1 MVIKMSI
8 NNLDLSAEEQLENAE
23 SSCAFAEHTDTYITE
38 QTDSKAVYEFFKRA
52 FDIVCSFLAFVVLS
66 PVLLLV
72 AIAIVIDDFGN
83 PFFIQDRVG
92 KNGKVFRMF
101 KFRTMYKD
109 AEARKSE
116 LVQDNESDGVHF
128 KIKKDPRIT
137 RIGGFLRR
145 TSIDELPQLLNVLA
159 GHMSIIGPRPFIKS
173 EQALLPDERL
183 AVIPG
188 LSCYW
193 QLENTCDMPIEEQLE
208 LDYKYI
214 RERSF
219 LTDIKIIFKTI
230 AVVFKGKNW

>member
-1 MVIKMSI
+1 MSV
-8 NNLDLSAEEQLENAE
+8 NNLEASVDEQLESVE
-23 SSCAFAEHTDTYITE
+23 GSCARAEHIDTYITG
-38 QTDSKAVYEFFKRA
+38 QTKSKGVYEFFKRA

-72 AIAIVIDDFGN
+72 AVIIMIDDFGN

-92 KNGKVFRMF
+92 KNGQIFRMF

-109 AEARKSE
+109 AEARKCE
-116 LVQDNESDGVHF
+116 LIQDNESDGVHF

-137 RIGGFLRR
+137 RIGGFLRK
-145 TSIDELPQLLNVLA
+145 TSIDELPQLLNVMA

-173 EQALLPDERL
+173 EQALLPDDRL
-183 AVIPG
+183 AVRPG

-219 LTDIKIIFKTI
+219 LTDIKIIFKTVI
-230 AVVFKGKNW
+230 VVFKGKNW